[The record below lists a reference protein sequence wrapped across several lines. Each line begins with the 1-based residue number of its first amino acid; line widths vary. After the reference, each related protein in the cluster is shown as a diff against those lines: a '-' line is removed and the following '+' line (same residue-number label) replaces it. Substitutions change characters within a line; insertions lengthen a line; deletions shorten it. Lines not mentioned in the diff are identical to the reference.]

1 MIKNRK
7 RQKLSF
13 SLAIFLAIT
22 LLAGC
27 SSEGIDRHEGTGLP
41 TAVLSDA
48 AVQTPGQVPGA
59 ESLGPVIN
67 PGPSRF
73 VQLEK
78 LNFEA
83 ALPSV
88 ISLLFKTTDR
98 YGNAV
103 AGLGTSDFRL
113 LEDGEPVSPTE
124 TSLSIVPHEELPF
137 DLKTVIMIDVSSSIL
152 PSDLTQI
159 KSAVRSLLID
169 DNGNSALLPQQQIA
183 LYTFNDT
190 VVKLKD
196 FSTNIPSI
204 VSTIDQIQPAIA
216 ITPTNLY
223 GAIIEGTDQWSDS
236 FDLSQITQGN
246 LIVITDGADTAARH
260 TYQEALA
267 STQLK
272 SVYTLGVGDQISSD
286 VLESLGT
293 SGYYP
298 LTNFEELGNTLQNIN
313 NQVKDTANSFYYL
326 HYASPKRRAEG
337 PPTASDHRIELSLV
351 QNANTGA
358 TSIIQDTFNSA
369 EFSNVTAEVFI
380 TGQSSLEIQQT
391 ATYKANTRWGPA
403 PTNNYIWTVAD
414 ENESCVVD
422 AQSNSTVQV
431 TGVAEGSCTLSAED
445 LSAGGAKA
453 WLYIDIIGD

>member
-1 MIKNRK
+1 MN
-7 RQKLSF
+7 QKTKQHLRLPAMS
-13 SLAIFLAIT
+13 
-22 LLAGC
+22 LLAVLLVGC
-27 SSEGIDRHEGTGLP
+27 SSEGIDRQTGPRPDLP
-41 TAVLSDA
+41 TAILSDGA
-48 AVQTPGQVPGA
+48 ELAPGA
-59 ESLGPVIN
+59 DSLGAVIN

-73 VQLEK
+73 VHLEK

-83 ALPSV
+83 TLPSI

-103 AGLGTSDFRL
+103 AGLSTSDFQL
-113 LEDGEPVSPTE
+113 LEDGEAVSPTE

-137 DLKTVIMIDVSSSIL
+137 SLKTVIMIDISSSIL
-152 PSDLTQI
+152 PTDLAQI

-169 DNGNSALLPQQQIA
+169 DNGNSTLLPQQQIA

-196 FSTNIPSI
+196 FSTNLSSI

-223 GAIIEGTDQWSDS
+223 GAIIEGTSQWTDS

-246 LIVITDGADTAARH
+246 LIVITDGEDTAARH
-260 TYQEALA
+260 DYQEALT
-267 STQLK
+267 STQQK
-272 SVYTLGVGDQISSD
+272 SVYTLGVGDQIASD

-298 LTNFEELGNTLQNIN
+298 LTNFEELGNTLLNIN

-337 PPTASDHRIELSLV
+337 APGASDHTIELSLIK
-351 QNANTGA
+351 NANTAAG
-358 TSIIQDTFNSA
+358 SSIQDTFNSA
-369 EFSNVTAEVFI
+369 EFSNVSAEVFI
-380 TGQSSLEIQQT
+380 TGQSTLEIQQT
-391 ATYKANTRWGPA
+391 STYRANTRWGPA
-403 PTNNYIWTVAD
+403 PNNNYVWTVAD
-414 ENESCVVD
+414 ENEACVVD
-422 AQSNSTVQV
+422 AQTNSVVRV

-453 WLYIDIIGD
+453 WLYVDIIGD